1 MSKNIYNFSAGPAT
15 LPKSVVDQVKLNIN
29 NFDQGLSILEV
40 SHRSNAFKDF
50 ASESESTFRR
60 LLNISDEYEVLFLQG
75 GATHQFTMIPQN
87 FSINGP
93 LDYLITGGW
102 SKKAAK
108 YAQQQI
114 EVNIVSDSSDINYID
129 VEEQDSWNINV
140 DSDYFYYC
148 ANETVHGVEIHN
160 PITTETP
167 LICDMSS
174 TLCTRPIDVSGFD
187 LIFAG
192 AQKNL
197 GIAGLTI
204 VIVKKEFIKQKAEH
218 LNPIMRYEDHAKD
231 KSMLNTSPVFAWY
244 AAGQVFDWIEEQG
257 GLEVMAQINQTKS
270 QLLYE
275 YIDNSELY
283 QNPVS
288 EKYRSW
294 VNIPFI
300 LKDNTLDSLFISQAE
315 KSGLYNLKGHRT
327 VGGMRASVYNAMPVE
342 GVKTLISFMKDFE
355 ISNRT

>member
-1 MSKNIYNFSAGPAT
+1 MSDDIYNFSAGPAA
-15 LPKSVVDQVKLNIN
+15 LPKSVIDHLRLIIN
-29 NFDQGLSILEV
+29 NFDQGMSILEV
-40 SHRSNAFKDF
+40 SHRSKTFKNF

-60 LLNISDEYEVLFLQG
+60 LLNISDKYEVLFLQG

-87 FSINGP
+87 LSINGP
-93 LDYLITGGW
+93 VDYLITGGW
-102 SKKAAK
+102 SKKAAN
-108 YAQQQI
+108 YAQQQV
-114 EVNIVSDSSDINYID
+114 EVNIVSDSSDNNYID
-129 VEEQDSWNINV
+129 VDDQGSWNINT

-148 ANETVHGVEIHN
+148 ANETVHGVEIHD
-160 PITTETP
+160 PIKPGTA
-167 LICDMSS
+167 LVCDMSS
-174 TLCTRPIDVSGFD
+174 TLCTRPIDVNEFD

-204 VIVKKEFIKQKAEH
+204 VIVKKELIRNKAEH

-244 AAGQVFDWIEEQG
+244 AAGLVFDWIEEQG
-257 GLEVMAQINQTKS
+257 GLEAMAQLNQAKS

-275 YIDNSELY
+275 YIDNSDLY

-288 EKYRSW
+288 KKYRSW

-300 LKDNTLDSLFISQAE
+300 LKDKSLYPRFLSQAE

-342 GVKTLISFMKDFE
+342 GVEMLIAFMTDFE
-355 ISNRT
+355 NKQ

>member
-1 MSKNIYNFSAGPAT
+1 MSENIYNFSAGPAT
-15 LPKSVVDQVKLNIN
+15 LPKSVTDHLKLIIN
-29 NFDQGLSILEV
+29 DFDQGMSILEV
-40 SHRSNAFKDF
+40 SHRSKAFKDF
-50 ASESESTFRR
+50 ASESETTFRR
-60 LLNISDEYEVLFLQG
+60 LLNISDKYEVLFLQG

-87 FSINGP
+87 LSRNGP
-93 LDYLITGGW
+93 VDYLITGGW
-102 SKKAAK
+102 SKKAAN
-108 YAQQQI
+108 YAAQQQI
-114 EVNIVSDSSDINYID
+114 EVNIVSDSSDNNYTD
-129 VEEQDSWNINV
+129 VDNQDSWNINT

-160 PITTETP
+160 PINIDAP
-167 LICDMSS
+167 LVCDMSS
-174 TLCTRPIDVSGFD
+174 TLCTRPIEVSDFDV
-187 LIFAG
+187 IFAG

-204 VIVKKEFIKQKAEH
+204 VIIKKELIKQKAEH

-244 AAGQVFDWIEEQG
+244 AAGLVFDWIEKQG
-257 GLEVMAQINQTKS
+257 GLQAMAQINQTKS
-270 QLLYE
+270 RLLYE
-275 YIDNSELY
+275 YIDNSDLY

-288 EKYRSW
+288 TIYRSW

-300 LKDNTLDSLFISQAE
+300 LKDNDLDDIFLSQAE

-342 GVKTLISFMKDFE
+342 GVEMLITFMKDFE
-355 ISNRT
+355 NKQ